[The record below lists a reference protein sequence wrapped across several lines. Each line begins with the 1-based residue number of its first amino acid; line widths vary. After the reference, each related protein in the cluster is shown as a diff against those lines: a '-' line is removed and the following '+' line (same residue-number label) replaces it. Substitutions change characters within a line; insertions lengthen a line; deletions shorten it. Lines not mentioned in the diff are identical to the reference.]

1 MKKNN
6 AKAKRE
12 ALKQQQ
18 KQNWQ
23 KAAAARKQQEE
34 EKAELEKQ
42 KVQEEKK
49 QAELKQWQASDPKTR
64 KSLVKA
70 VGVKSAFQVGSDLY
84 LTAFGKGNTAILE
97 KKIAADG
104 TIITLPKPEESVFS
118 AQLQLHTKGQYFN
131 TVSSASEANAIQ
143 ILNGRIQIPKDI
155 CLSNPLY
162 QKEKRQKPT
171 CKCDLLG
178 LKGTLEKRYFG
189 TTFDDDIHIRLIY
202 NILDIEKILAEY
214 TTNAI
219 FALDNVS
226 ENDHDFLGFLST
238 RNPYE
243 AFIHPEEHPEQF
255 GNKSD
260 LIEKVRRQGD
270 DFFVFVDNK
279 RIGYFGKAFFYQKGQ
294 KEFKKQDEE
303 IYHFLTLI
311 GSLRQWVTHSEET
324 GTGITRTWLYQ
335 LENVLLPEYQKTMN
349 SQYNAMVTELTSNFT
364 KTNAA
369 NLNFLSELLDIPVKK
384 LAESYFRFVITKEYK
399 NLGFCIK
406 TLREILLERQE
417 LMDIKENHTIYD
429 SIRSKLY
436 KMMDFVLM
444 YTYESEEGQKAAE
457 QLASSLR
464 AALTEEGKEAIYLQE
479 AERLWTLCR
488 DKLLKIKNFKGSQV
502 DTYSYKNM
510 PIDVQLP
517 PILKPAEAVTCF
529 TKLMYILTLFLDG
542 KEINDLL
549 TTLINKF
556 DNIRSFLETMEQLE
570 VSTTFVEDYAF
581 FSQSH
586 RLCAEITQLKSFA
599 RMGKPISNAKETMMV
614 DAVRILGTDKTE
626 EELQVM
632 AERFFK
638 DENGNLLKKGQHG
651 MRNFIASNVI
661 SNTRFHYLIRYGKTD
676 KLHKLAQ
683 NETAMKFVLHRIS
696 KNQKKQGQLGKN
708 QIDRYYE
715 TCGGKRT
722 SASTEEKIDFL
733 CDILIHMNYDQFQ
746 DVQQSD
752 QKATPQERRNKEKYK
767 AIISLYLTVLYLLVK
782 NLVNINARYVI
793 GFHCLERDAQLYS
806 QKFEQTIHL
815 NKRYTVLTEAILDY
829 ETDEKKR
836 KKDVRTVHE
845 KAAAAKNRH
854 LQSVKWN
861 CKTREN
867 LEKADKTTIQA
878 FRNTVAHLGVVRDA
892 DQYIDS
898 IRSVD
903 SYFGLYHYLVQKTLE
918 AEVKNPNAATKT
930 YFEKLNTY
938 RTYCKDF
945 LHVLCLPFAYCI
957 PRYKNLSVEQLFD
970 RNEAKAEAKDE
981 WQTAKAADAEL
992 VPV

>member
-6 AKAKRE
+6 ARAKRE

-18 KQNWQ
+18 KQKWENMENI
-23 KAAAARKQQEE
+23 RKQQEE

-42 KVQEEKK
+42 KAQEEKK
-49 QAELKQWQASDPKTR
+49 QAELQQWQTSDPKTR

-84 LTAFGKGNTAILE
+84 LTAFGKGNTAVLE

-104 TIITLPKPEESVFS
+104 TITTLPKPEAPAFS
-118 AQLQLHTKGQYFN
+118 AQLQIHTKGQHFN
-131 TVSSASEANAIQ
+131 SVSSAREANAIQ
-143 ILNGRIQIPKDI
+143 ILNGRIQIPKEV

-162 QKEKRQKPT
+162 QKEKEQKT
-171 CKCDLLG
+171 ACKCDLLG
-178 LKGTLEKRYFG
+178 LKGTLEQRYFG

-214 TTNAI
+214 TTNAV

-226 ENDHDFLGFLST
+226 GNAHDFLGFLTT
-238 RNPYE
+238 RNSYD
-243 AFIHPEEHPEQF
+243 AFIHPEKHPEQF
-255 GNKSD
+255 GNKLD
-260 LIEKVRRQGD
+260 LIQKVRRQGD
-270 DFFVFVDNK
+270 DFLAFVDNK
-279 RIGYFGKAFFYQKGQ
+279 RIGYFGKAFFYQNGK
-294 KEFKKQDEE
+294 KEFEKSDEE
-303 IYHFLTLI
+303 IYHLLTLI
-311 GSLRQWVTHSEET
+311 GSLRQWVTHSEEK
-324 GTGITRTWLYQ
+324 GTGITRTWLYK
-335 LENVLLPEYQKTMN
+335 LEDILLPEYQETMDIN
-349 SQYNAMVTELTSNFT
+349 YNDIVTELTNNFT
-364 KTNAA
+364 KTNAP
-369 NLNFLSELLDIPVKK
+369 NLNFLAELLDIPVKTM
-384 LAESYFRFVITKEYK
+384 AESYFRFVITKEYK

-406 TLREILLERQE
+406 TLREILLERRE
-417 LMDIKENHTIYD
+417 LSDIKENHAVYD

-436 KMMDFVLM
+436 KMMDFVLVHA
-444 YTYESEEGQKAAE
+444 YESEKGKKAAE

-464 AALTEEGKEAIYLQE
+464 AALTEEGKETIYLHE
-479 AERLWTLCR
+479 AERLWKMYG
-488 DKLLKIKNFKGSQV
+488 DKLLKIKDFKGSQV
-502 DTYSYKNM
+502 DAYSYKNK

-517 PILKPAEAVTCF
+517 PILKSAEEVTCF
-529 TKLMYILTLFLDG
+529 TKLMYVLTMFLDG

-556 DNIRSFLETMEQLE
+556 DNIRSFLETMKQLKLQ
-570 VSTTFVEDYAF
+570 TAFVEDYAF
-581 FSQSH
+581 FSQSQ

-599 RMGKPISNAKETMMV
+599 RMGKPVSDAKEVMMI
-614 DAVRILGTDKTE
+614 DAVQILGTDKTE
-626 EELQVM
+626 EELQAM
-632 AERFFK
+632 AKRFFK

-661 SNTRFHYLIRYGKTD
+661 SNTRFHYLIRYGKPD

-683 NETAMKFVLHRIS
+683 NEAVVKFVLHRIA

-722 SASTEEKIDFL
+722 SAATEEKIDFL
-733 CDILIHMNYDQFQ
+733 CDILTHMNYDQFQ
-746 DVQQSD
+746 DVKQSD
-752 QKATPQERRNKEKYK
+752 QKATPQERRDKEKYK

-829 ETDEKKR
+829 EMDEKKR
-836 KKDVRTVHE
+836 KKDVRTVYE

-867 LEKADKTTIQA
+867 LEKADGTAIRF
-878 FRNTVAHLGVVRDA
+878 FRNTVAHLGVVRDV

-898 IRSVD
+898 IRAVD

-918 AEVKNPNAATKT
+918 AEVKSPNAATKT

-970 RNEAKAEAKDE
+970 RNEATAEAKDE
-981 WQTAKAADAEL
+981 WQTAKAADTEL